1 MSSLHTTAVEVD
13 GLTKRYGDHDAL
25 AGVTFTIPYGRTLA
39 YLGRNGSGKSTTVR
53 ILCGLTRPTSGRVIV
68 AGHDVLVDAAAV
80 RASIGV
86 TLQDAAL
93 DPEMTGREHVELIA
107 RAWGAD
113 RAAARTSATAQLEA
127 FGLTEAAD
135 RVIGTYSGGMR
146 RRLDLAGALLH
157 EPRVLFLDEPSTG
170 LDAQSRLAVWQRVR
184 ALRDAGT
191 GVLLTTQYIEEAEQL
206 ADEVVILDAGRVAVA
221 GNPDA
226 LKDQYGCR
234 TLEEV
239 FLEVTGAAISAR
251 QSEEMAA

>member
-1 MSSLHTTAVEVD
+1 MSPPNNAVTVER
-13 GLTKRYGDHDAL
+13 LTKRYGDHQAL
-25 AGVTFTIPYGRTLA
+25 AGVSFAIPYGQTLA

-53 ILCGLTRPTSGRVIV
+53 ILSGLTRATSGRATI
-68 AGHDVLVDAAAV
+68 AGHDVTVDATSV

-107 RAWGAD
+107 RAWGA
-113 RAAARTSATAQLEA
+113 RGHEAKASASQQLDA
-127 FGLTEAAD
+127 YGLNDAAD
-135 RVIGTYSGGMR
+135 RVIAAYSGGMR

-170 LDAQSRLAVWQRVR
+170 LDTQSRLAVWQRVR
-184 ALRDAGT
+184 ELRDGGT
-191 GVLLTTQYIEEAEQL
+191 AVLLTTQYIEEAEQL

-221 GNPDA
+221 GSPAA
-226 LKDQYGCR
+226 LKGKYGCG

-239 FLEVTGAAISAR
+239 FLHVTGAAISAR
-251 QSEEMAA
+251 ESEVAA